1 MLNKIKIVG
10 KILSVEV
17 KAKEEE
23 EKNEFI
29 FYFSLLVP
37 SPSGS
42 LTVLRYID
50 SKNSNQAQLQ
60 GRIVGLKFQPNNDEP
75 ETLSFQMVVPR
86 RKNLFSGFFCR
97 VQGELISKLKSHL
110 KEGREALVEGFL
122 QTKKMV
128 GKDNENETK
137 ISRFSHIICCAFTFA
152 DDDSPIDLNN
162 PDKLTK
168 ITGRVKKIDF
178 SIDCIDYKNT
188 DVLRRFINNQ
198 GRIVGRLYSRLTAK
212 TQRKVTRAIKRAR
225 QMALLPYTIQKKVL
239 AEEKAQELYKRV
251 NNFTLNFTLKKNE
264 KGEPFGSVGFKEIS
278 QELEK
283 VGIHLEK
290 SHLVDFHS
298 LNKLGENGLQVKLS
312 SNLVANLKIKN
323 FDSRSQSVINNLKE
337 NQNITVHGNVGG
349 RDNGLLR
356 VVEFE
361 TGDGAKNRALI
372 SIRNGLFEFG
382 QFVAYYIAENH
393 FFSKEIA
400 ELYAHNS
407 SIYNYFENSEQVEQL
422 EQQIEQIEKD
432 IIS

>member
-42 LTVLRYID
+42 LTVLHID

-312 SNLVANLKIKN
+312 KIITLRGKLKMGIISGTSINGDDFYRVPLQKN

-361 TGDGAKNRALI
+361 TGDGEEDMFI
-372 SIRNGLFEFG
+372 
-382 QFVAYYIAENH
+382 
-393 FFSKEIA
+393 
-400 ELYAHNS
+400 
-407 SIYNYFENSEQVEQL
+407 
-422 EQQIEQIEKD
+422 
-432 IIS
+432 